1 MRVGS
6 LAALLA
12 VVAAVAAIL
21 LLYQPAK
28 PAQPGNATVTLRVY
42 GPDAVLVN
50 GSARGNCTLTV
61 KAPATLTLDASA
73 PKGWRLKALLV
84 NGSPALPGATRV
96 SGNTTIEAFF
106 ERSEAALILRVRG
119 PGALV
124 INGTSYGNATLTL
137 SVPALLAINASPQP
151 GWKLKTLL
159 INGSRAQPGVAR
171 IAGDTVIEAFFAWSG
186 PVVTL
191 RVYGPGYL
199 LVNGSGY
206 GNDTLLLRG
215 GALLS
220 INASTPR
227 SWRLK
232 ALLVNGSPT
241 SPGEVRVSGNTT
253 IEAFFEQVK
262 VKVKVVPGEHPVTIN
277 GSWVNSTTVLE
288 VPAFSVLV
296 LGPAS
301 VELNETC
308 EAVHYWNASVAGRW
322 TLLHGDASLEVAN
335 DTVLVAGWSLK
346 CHPPRSTL
354 GGVLYAGRE
363 VKARMVLTVTEFQSG
378 SWRYKGNGVW
388 EIEAPGFLIVLLETP
403 KNWSKVVVK
412 GKPLRNAGKIEV
424 CVVLENGPS
433 MYRTKGGSVMLE
445 DVTYFEI
452 TLPRCIMQGTCSAT
466 VTTNLGS
473 YAGGTA
479 HWGPR
484 LESPD
489 VQPGWLEIQVYPGT
503 HVEIQVFVEP

>member
-1 MRVGS
+1 MTVNKKALVLVAVAVLTA
-6 LAALLA
+6 LAAYIALLA
-12 VVAAVAAIL
+12 T
-21 LLYQPAK
+21 P
-28 PAQPGNATVTLRVY
+28 PAQPPVQPPTQTPAQ
-42 GPDAVLVN
+42 GP
-50 GSARGNCTLTV
+50 
-61 KAPATLTLDASA
+61 APAEKPRNATLTLKVYGPGSLLVNGTGYVNATLTLRAPAVLAINAS
-73 PKGWRLKALLV
+73 PQPGWRLKALLV
-84 NGSPALPGATRV
+84 NGSPVL
-96 SGNTTIEAFF
+96 
-106 ERSEAALILRVRG
+106 
-119 PGALV
+119 
-124 INGTSYGNATLTL
+124 
-137 SVPALLAINASPQP
+137 
-151 GWKLKTLL
+151 
-159 INGSRAQPGVAR
+159 PGVAR
-171 IAGDTVIEAFFAWSG
+171 VSGDTTVEAVFAWSG

-191 RVYGPGYL
+191 RVYGSGYL
-199 LVNGSGY
+199 LVNGSSY

-241 SPGEVRVSGNTT
+241 SPGDVRVYGNTT

-288 VPAFSVLV
+288 VPAYSVLV

-363 VKARMVLTVTEFQSG
+363 VKARMVLTVKEAQSG

-412 GKPLRNAGKIEV
+412 GKPLARSGIIEILV
-424 CVVLENGPS
+424 IVENGPS
-433 MYRTKGGSVMLE
+433 MYRSKGAGLIFE
-445 DVTYFEI
+445 DISYFEFV
-452 TLPRCIMQGTCSAT
+452 LPRCIMQGTCDAT
-466 VTTNLGS
+466 VNAYGS
-473 YAGGTA
+473 FVNEGYRE

-484 LESPD
+484 LEPPP
-489 VQPGWLEIQVYPGT
+489 VEPGWLEIQVYPGT